1 MSRIGQSITLS
12 VSEKEKQ
19 ALEILASEFGLF
31 WGDKPNISKLIK
43 EIARNKLKIAPNHD
57 WKPDR
62 LQMLQQAIDSLID
75 AGQIPIALELTK
87 LLLERSELSGPLRK
101 ELEGRLDNPPPPW
114 RLELDRCILRQQPF
128 QLSYQDAG
136 DRIWEFHLYHAAI
149 NRHEDRLYLD
159 CWCEETEGN
168 QDISELNHN
177 WSLRIDR
184 IPNDSLITPIPRGKW
199 RNQLDSV
206 SAEFQLFDGLARSYR
221 TKTAIDIAN
230 ELISIDP
237 LVRQITRQVTSSFW
251 FFREILPYG
260 EDCLLIS
267 PEKVRKRFYDKLQ
280 RLYRRYES

>member
-62 LQMLQQAIDSLID
+62 LQMLQQAIDFLID
-75 AGQIPIALELTK
+75 AGQIPIALELAK
-87 LLLERSELSGPLRK
+87 LLLERSELPGPLRK
-101 ELEGRLDNPPPPW
+101 ELEDRLDNPPPPW

-136 DRIWEFHLYHAAI
+136 DRIGEFHLYHAAI

-168 QDISELNHN
+168 Q
-177 WSLRIDR
+177 
-184 IPNDSLITPIPRGKW
+184 
-199 RNQLDSV
+199 
-206 SAEFQLFDGLARSYR
+206 
-221 TKTAIDIAN
+221 
-230 ELISIDP
+230 
-237 LVRQITRQVTSSFW
+237 
-251 FFREILPYG
+251 
-260 EDCLLIS
+260 
-267 PEKVRKRFYDKLQ
+267 
-280 RLYRRYES
+280 